1 MRSEGREPSQD
12 RWRHKG
18 REQPRSGIQ
27 EATSHV
33 LKQKTAQDTRVSG
46 EGGSATQPLG
56 PRVRRV
62 FSHWQSHM

>member
-18 REQPRSGIQ
+18 RGQPKSGIQ

-33 LKQKTAQDTRVSG
+33 LKWKTAQDTRVTR
-46 EGGSATQPLG
+46 EAGSATQPLG
-56 PRVRRV
+56 PRVCRV